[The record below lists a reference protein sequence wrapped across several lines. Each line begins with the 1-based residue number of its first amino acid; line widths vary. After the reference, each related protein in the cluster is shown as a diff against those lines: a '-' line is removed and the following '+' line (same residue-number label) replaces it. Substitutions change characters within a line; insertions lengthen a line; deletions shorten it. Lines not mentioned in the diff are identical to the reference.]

1 MTVTVDGVRTP
12 SKARVSGVAVAALAL
27 VGVAGPLPSAQ
38 ADTLTCSSS
47 TPVAQRPV
55 VHRGDGGTCVALAQ
69 RLLKQAFFYTGPTTG
84 YWNADAEAGMIQFQT
99 AYRLLRRDGSV
110 TTASWQ
116 TLEKVNAPFDKFR
129 CGNASSTKVLLV
141 FDDTPTSAS
150 AYRALIDAA
159 RDGGYGIGVAPN
171 GSVVRAGL
179 ADVAAARAR
188 GLLVV
193 DHTYDHYDL
202 TTLSSDK
209 IRWELTQPYV
219 GSNYVRPPYGSTNST
234 VVSIMSQL
242 KKQNCLWDI
251 DPRDWARSSLPREV
265 PDFRITPKEAA
276 DYIVRNARGGSS
288 VVVHMQHL
296 GTDPSLLRYIDA
308 GLRDRGLSLC
318 KKWGRA
324 TNANMPNAYCI

>member
-1 MTVTVDGVRTP
+1 MTSRTLP
-12 SKARVSGVAVAALAL
+12 RNASLAVGLLAVAGLAAPAPAALA
-27 VGVAGPLPSAQ
+27 G
-38 ADTLTCSSS
+38 TLTCTSS

-55 VHRGDGGTCVALAQ
+55 INRGDSGTCVALAQ
-69 RLLKQAFFYTGPTTG
+69 RLLKGAFFYSGPTTG
-84 YWNADAEAGMIQFQT
+84 YWNGDAEAGMIEFQK
-99 AYRLLRRDGSV
+99 AYRLLRRNGSV
-110 TTASWQ
+110 TTASWKA
-116 TLEKVNAPFDKFR
+116 LEKVNAPFEQFK

-141 FDDTPTSAS
+141 FDDTPTSTTS
-150 AYRALIDAA
+150 YRALIDAA
-159 RDGGYGIGVAPN
+159 RDGGYGIGIAPN

-179 ADVAAARAR
+179 VDVGAARSR

-193 DHTYDHYDL
+193 DHAYDHYDL
-202 TTLSSDK
+202 TTLSPDK
-209 IRWELTQPYV
+209 IRWEITQPDV
-219 GSNYVRPPYGSTNST
+219 GSNYLRPPYGATNAT
-234 VVSIMSQL
+234 VLSIMAQQ
-242 KKQNCLWDI
+242 KKLNCLWDI